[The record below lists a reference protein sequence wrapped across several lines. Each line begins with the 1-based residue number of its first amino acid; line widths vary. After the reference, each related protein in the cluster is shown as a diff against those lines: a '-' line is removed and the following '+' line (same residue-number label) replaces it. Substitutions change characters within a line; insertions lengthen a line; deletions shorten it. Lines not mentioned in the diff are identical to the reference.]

1 MGQLAVVPELEEEL
15 DTLFGLPPA
24 EFTAARNDLSRR
36 LKQAGQK
43 AISARVRELRKPTVP
58 VWTVNQLARR
68 HAKEVEALLETVER
82 LRSAQEDALG
92 GGDAQKLR
100 SASSA
105 EREALGA
112 LTQRAHDL
120 LAAEG
125 HKPTAAVVERIASI
139 LRAAALDADGRELL
153 VAGRLTE
160 ELESAGFGAFAG
172 MKIPPGA
179 TRPRRKPKPRE
190 EKVDSAAERRRA
202 ERLRKLRDRA
212 SKLATEAAETR
223 READRAETAAERA
236 RRKAERASAA
246 AEKASA
252 ELEAA
257 ESE

>member
-1 MGQLAVVPELEEEL
+1 VGQLAVVPELEEEL
-15 DTLFGLPPA
+15 DKLFGLPPG

-43 AISARVRELRKPTVP
+43 AISARVREWRKPTVP

-68 HAKEVEALLETVER
+68 HAQDVGTLVETVER

-92 GGDAQKLR
+92 GGDTQKLR
-100 SASSA
+100 SATSA
-105 EREALGA
+105 EREALRA

-120 LAAEG
+120 LDAEG

-139 LRAAALDADGRELL
+139 LRAAALDPDGRELL

-172 MKIPPGA
+172 MKIPSGA
-179 TRPRRKPKPRE
+179 TRPKRKPKPRR
-190 EKVDSAAERRRA
+190 EKVDSAAERRRV

-212 SKLATEAAETR
+212 SKLAAEAAEAR
-223 READRAETAAERA
+223 REAERAEAAAERA
-236 RRKAERASAA
+236 RRKADRAGTA
-246 AEKASA
+246 AEEARAKLEDA
-252 ELEAA
+252 EA
-257 ESE
+257 E